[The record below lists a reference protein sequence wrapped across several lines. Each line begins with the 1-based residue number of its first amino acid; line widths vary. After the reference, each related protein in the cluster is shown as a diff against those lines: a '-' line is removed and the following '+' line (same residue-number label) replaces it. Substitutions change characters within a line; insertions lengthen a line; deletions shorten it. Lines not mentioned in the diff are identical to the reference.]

1 MDGLQ
6 KPHNLLEEILQI
18 SLEENFVFYL
28 VCSKYWKNLTYC
40 DSTRVSNELGAGHP
54 NRAKNAIGVS
64 LKLSLLVGVTLVLAI
79 AFGHN
84 IWASFFSDSSE
95 IIKEFASMTPLL
107 AISIFIDSVQ
117 AVISGL
123 NHTIFYST
131 LYLPHHYK
139 FTFSVSRLMVLT
151 LQGWPEDMVGS
162 TWLFMLTWRPS
173 ISLVYQLHAALDL
186 RRICKLRWAYI
197 MILWT
202 KYLHIS

>member
-1 MDGLQ
+1 MFQ
-6 KPHNLLEEILQI
+6 IL
-18 SLEENFVFYL
+18 
-28 VCSKYWKNLTYC
+28 KNLTYC

-64 LKLSLLVGVTLVLAI
+64 LKLSLLVGVTLVLAV

-123 NHTIFYST
+123 NHIIFYNT
-131 LYLPHHYK
+131 LYLPHLFK

-151 LQGWPEDMVGS
+151 LKGWPEYVVGS

-173 ISLVYQLHAALDL
+173 ISLGYHLHASLDL
-186 RRICKLRWAYI
+186 RRI
-197 MILWT
+197 
-202 KYLHIS
+202 